1 MSIRRGETVAHEIS
15 HLLDA
20 MGSGDGGNRRFV
32 RRGDHVDF
40 FSVWGVRP
48 AMSDEACE
56 YQKCSIFRTTEWAIW
71 DPNKKMLHLFDD
83 GKGALAF
90 FNNGMV
96 VREDS

>member
-1 MSIRRGETVAHEIS
+1 MRFCSEI
-15 HLLDA
+15 LIGTLGLGA
-20 MGSGDGGNRRFV
+20 WVVVRFV

-83 GKGALAF
+83 GKGALEF